1 MNTFKE
7 KVYLSHSFKKA
18 ERKMAVYRS
27 YGKKR
32 KKKKAKLIQRS
43 VSLYKLFPY
52 QLASQVIPHHPCTN
66 FQHCHT
72 KVQATNVILWEI
84 NYIQTH

>member
-32 KKKKAKLIQRS
+32 KKKKK
-43 VSLYKLFPY
+43 P
-52 QLASQVIPHHPCTN
+52 N
-66 FQHCHT
+66 
-72 KVQATNVILWEI
+72 
-84 NYIQTH
+84 